1 MAAKQQAAKELAAKQ
16 QAAKELVAKEL
27 AAKQQAAKVLAAKQQ
42 AAKVL
47 VAKELA
53 AKQEVEK
60 KKAMEALR
68 KAELQQR
75 LQVQKRPVRRGQGFG
90 MTMKYTKDNKELHEK
105 ELHTRNMLHK

>member
-1 MAAKQQAAKELAAKQ
+1 MAAKQQSAKELVAKELVAKQQAAKELAAKQ
-16 QAAKELVAKEL
+16 QS
-27 AAKQQAAKVLAAKQQ
+27 AKVLAAK
-42 AAKVL
+42 V
-47 VAKELA
+47 LA

-75 LQVQKRPVRRGQGFG
+75 VQVQKRPVRRGQGFG